1 MILKTFNK
9 GEYHKHVSVMSPILK
24 QKTDEGEKELKIR
37 RYGSSAEESI
47 KIPPTE
53 FSLVKEAG
61 SHYVNAS

>member
-9 GEYHKHVSVMSPILK
+9 REYHKHVSVISPILK
-24 QKTDEGEKELKIR
+24 QKTDGRGKEEKIR
-37 RYGSSAEESI
+37 RYESSAEERI
-47 KIPPTE
+47 KIRPTE